1 MNAAPEW
8 PRTRRGRPAISD
20 VLDAWRDPD
29 LTPARARAVQEEL
42 APRVVTENRLGPV
55 RLVAGA
61 DVAFR
66 DGGRTAQAG
75 ACVLAYPAL
84 EVLDTAVAR
93 LPVTFPYVPGLL
105 AFRELGPVVDV
116 LARMPARPDVIL
128 CDGHG
133 VAHPRRFGLACYV
146 GLVTGIPTV
155 GVAKSRFVGEFET
168 PGAERGA
175 WEILWHRGEA
185 VGSVLRTRTGVR
197 PVFVSPGHLVDQAAA
212 RELALA
218 CAPRYR
224 VPEPTRRADRL
235 AAGG

>member
-1 MNAAPEW
+1 M
-8 PRTRRGRPAISD
+8 GDPAIGD
-20 VLDAWRDPD
+20 PLDAWRDPD

-42 APRVVTENRLGPV
+42 APRVVTEDRLGPI
-55 RLVAGA
+55 RRVAGA

-75 ACVLAYPAL
+75 ACVLAYPSL
-84 EVLDTAVAR
+84 DVLDTAVVR

-105 AFRELGPVVDV
+105 AFRELAPVVDA
-116 LARMPARPDVIL
+116 LRRMPVRPDVIV

-133 VAHPRRFGLACYV
+133 IAHPRRFGLACYV
-146 GLVTGIPTV
+146 GLVTGIPTI
-155 GVAKSRFVGEFET
+155 GVAKSRFIGDHEM
-168 PGAERGA
+168 PGPGRGA

-185 VGSVLRTRTGVR
+185 VGSVVRTRTGVR

-212 RELALA
+212 REVALA
-218 CAPRYR
+218 CVPRYR

-235 AAGG
+235 AAGR

>member
-1 MNAAPEW
+1 MV
-8 PRTRRGRPAISD
+8 TRGRPARI
-20 VLDAWRDPD
+20 R
-29 LTPARARAVQEEL
+29 R
-42 APRVVTENRLGPV
+42 
-55 RLVAGA
+55 VAGA
-61 DVAFR
+61 DVAFP
-66 DGGRTAQAG
+66 DGGRTARAG
-75 ACVLAYPAL
+75 ACVLAYPSL

-105 AFRELGPVVDV
+105 AFRELGPVLDA
-116 LARMPARPDVIL
+116 LARIPVRPDVIL

-133 VAHPRRFGLACYV
+133 IAHPRRFGLACYI
-146 GLVTGIPTV
+146 GLVTGIPTI
-155 GVAKSRFVGEFET
+155 GVAKSRFVGEYET
-168 PGAERGA
+168 PGTERGA

-197 PVFVSPGHLVDQAAA
+197 PVFVSPGHLVDQQAA
-212 RELALA
+212 REIALA